1 MEMPKLL
8 LVEDNLDLG
17 DILQQYLKEQGFI
30 VSWSVNAE
38 DGLKTFNVTKFDLC
52 ILDVML
58 PDKDGFKLAEEIHK
72 IKPEIPF
79 IFLTARQSREDRIK
93 GLKLMADDYITKP
106 FDVEELIMRIKNI
119 LRRVQGKEPE
129 LLFSIGAY
137 QFSCDNYLLTNDRS
151 QYKLTQH
158 EAALLKY
165 LFENRNKLMRRKDI
179 LNAVWGESDFFHGRS
194 MDVYITRLRKYF
206 SDDPRIFIES
216 TRGVGITFGCRTKW
230 HK

>member
-1 MEMPKLL
+1 MQMPKLL
-8 LVEDNLDLG
+8 LVEDNMDLG
-17 DILQQYLKEQGFI
+17 DILRQYLREHGFR

-38 DGLKTFNVTKFDLC
+38 DGLKILNTTNFNLC
-52 ILDVML
+52 ILDVAL

-119 LRRVQGKEPE
+119 LRRVQGTEPQ
-129 LLFSIGAY
+129 LIFSIGTY
-137 QFSCDNYLLTNDRS
+137 QFSYDNYLLTHDRS

-158 EAALLKY
+158 EAELLKY
-165 LFENRNKLMRRKDI
+165 LFENRNKLMKRKDI

-206 SDDPRIFIES
+206 SEDPGILIKS
-216 TRGVGITFGCRTKW
+216 TRGVGISFRYKT
-230 HK
+230 